1 MNVLKKM
8 SGAARETTVRTRV
21 WLAAESLCVL
31 VGATLVIA
39 VLVALGGANRD
50 LRGDQEELNL
60 IVEKRLHPEIL
71 PRDALY
77 ASPTI
82 RLYTPSFL
90 ALQTTT
96 SRWVG
101 GDPVVALRILIWP
114 FGVVFLV
121 GHYVFFRSL
130 TGNPVAAAL
139 GAISGLTVR
148 NALGGEYWGFDG
160 LRAIQP
166 RSIVNGLTPL
176 FLLLFLRWRER
187 RYFPLYFFGLGVLL
201 NIHPVG
207 SFHLAQVTGAGHLWL
222 DRFRLRAWRQI
233 TAGTLFFV
241 AGALPLAFVIYGG
254 REHVT
259 DPGALAE
266 VRAGLDYRFPYTF
279 YPISAESLVSV
290 TIHVALLVGA
300 AAWLLWRRAAGTD
313 LRQLLLLAAIAVLL
327 GLGGT
332 AIIQAVGLLSERPY
346 IDILQMRAV
355 KLAYPILL
363 AALAA
368 LYAHLLS
375 DASMRAR
382 IAVAGLFLLSLVP
395 PEAVIHAASDEH
407 RDAIK
412 RALGIRVA
420 VRVETAAAAPM
431 PRALVEWTQASTP
444 RDALFFTDLNDF
456 RANARRSI
464 TGTYKDGG
472 WLYLGGSRPFHAWYV
487 YMREIDCCRAVAG
500 RDCWFQLALRYHTDY
515 VVVDP
520 GVSHATPSAD
530 FVPAWVHGGWSVW
543 QRQRVGPR

>member
-1 MNVLKKM
+1 MSVLENGLERVEATFRNNVRF
-8 SGAARETTVRTRV
+8 AT
-21 WLAAESLCVL
+21 ESLYVL
-31 VGATLVIA
+31 VGATMVIA
-39 VLVALGGANRD
+39 VLVALSGADAD

-77 ASPTI
+77 ASPAI
-82 RLYTPSFL
+82 GLYTPSFI
-90 ALQTTT
+90 ALQTAT
-96 SRWVG
+96 SRWVS
-101 GDPVVALRILIWP
+101 GDPVAALKILIWP

-121 GHYVFFRSL
+121 GHYVLFRSL
-130 TGNPVAAAL
+130 TGSPLAAAL
-139 GAISGLTVR
+139 GAISALTVR
-148 NALGGEYWGFDG
+148 NALAGEYWGFDG
-160 LRAIQP
+160 LRAIQA
-166 RSIVNGLTPL
+166 RSVVNGLTPL

-187 RYFPLYFFGLGVLL
+187 RFFPLYFFGLGVLL
-201 NIHPVG
+201 HVHPVG

-233 TAGTLFFV
+233 ALGILFFV

-254 REHVT
+254 REQIT
-259 DPGALAE
+259 DPAALAE

-290 TIHVALLVGA
+290 TIHVALLLGA
-300 AAWLLWRRAAGTD
+300 AAYLLWRREAGAD
-313 LRQLLLLAAIAVLL
+313 LRQLLLLAAIAALL

-332 AIIQAVGLLSERPY
+332 AIIQTVGLLRDRPY

-375 DASMRAR
+375 DGSMRAR
-382 IAVAGLFLLSLVP
+382 LAVAGLFVLSLVP
-395 PEAVIHAASDEH
+395 PGAVIHAASPEQ

-420 VRVETAAAAPM
+420 VHVEAAPTVPM
-431 PRALVEWTQASTP
+431 PRALVEWARGSTP
-444 RDALFFTDLNDF
+444 PDALFFTDLNAF
-456 RANARRSI
+456 RAGARRSI
-464 TGTYKDGG
+464 TGTFKDGG
-472 WLYLGGSRPFHAWYV
+472 WLYLGGSRPFHAWYA
-487 YMREIDCCRAVAG
+487 YMREIDRCRAAAG
-500 RDCWFQLALRYHTDY
+500 RNCWFTLALRSHADY

-520 GVSHATPSAD
+520 GVASATPSAD

-543 QRQRVGPR
+543 QRQRVESR